1 MMILQPL
8 PSSAATVAVDK
19 ATSELLNTPDWTL
32 NINICDSLNSNP
44 RQRKDFVK
52 AVKRRL
58 QHKNFKV
65 QLLALT
71 LLEMMVK
78 NCGDFVHYQIDEREV
93 LRDMIKI
100 VKKKADARV
109 RNKILGL
116 LESWQEEF
124 GGRTGEH
131 PQYYWAYQEL
141 KRSGVSFPEPSA
153 NAVPIIAPLAKR
165 HPANGTPSSSSKR
178 VEEETMATH
187 IENLSLDSIK
197 DAMDLLGD
205 MLQAVN
211 PRDHSAVKDEVIVD
225 IVNQCHSNQK
235 RLMQMLTNTGD
246 EKLLARGLELNDG
259 LQSLLAKH
267 ESICS
272 GTIQVTTSVSSKPT
286 EAIAVEISNEAK
298 NSSPPSN
305 IRQPAG
311 VTFVTRN
318 LIEEDEEDLAQLTRR
333 CSRRESRSSQSTS
346 AGTKDSLVL
355 VNEPIVTTTS
365 YEPSGSATDDL
376 CKALALS
383 SDSAPQETTTKEQ
396 ELIDALTVTLS
407 SSSSASPPHNPISP
421 PPAIHQN
428 MNHPVQVP
436 HGPLP
441 YDSYIVPWAQPQVQP
456 QYQPQNHSNPLVLGQ
471 QTQYH
476 PYTYPLP
483 KWANTPGYFTG
494 ANMCDSF
501 AMNAS
506 NGDAWG
512 TPMLAE
518 KPYIPPYRLFEDL
531 NVLGN
536 GGGRLKMKSHSS
548 SSSTQSMV
556 GERK

>member
-1 MMILQPL
+1 MMILQPV
-8 PSSAATVAVDK
+8 PSSAAVAVDK

-44 RQRKDFVK
+44 RQRKDFLK

-58 QHKNFKV
+58 QHRNYKV

-71 LLEMMVK
+71 LLETMVK

-93 LRDMIKI
+93 LRDMIKM
-100 VKKKADARV
+100 VKKKADTRV
-109 RNKILGL
+109 RDKILGL

-131 PQYYWAYQEL
+131 PQYYWACQDL
-141 KRSGVSFPEPSA
+141 KRSGVSFPESSP

-165 HPANGTPSSSSKR
+165 HPAYGTPSNSSERFVKLGLYEGCYVS
-178 VEEETMATH
+178 
-187 IENLSLDSIK
+187 
-197 DAMDLLGD
+197 LGD

-225 IVNQCHSNQK
+225 LVNQCRSNQK
-235 RLMQMLTNTGD
+235 KLMQMLTNTGD

-267 ESICS
+267 DAICS
-272 GTIQVTTSVSSKPT
+272 GSPLTIQVTTSCCCCDKKPD
-286 EAIAVEISNEAK
+286 
-298 NSSPPSN
+298 
-305 IRQPAG
+305 RRRRRR
-311 VTFVTRN
+311 F
-318 LIEEDEEDLAQLTRR
+318 AQLTRR
-333 CSRRESRSSQSTS
+333 RSKTGSRSSQSTS
-346 AGTKDSLVL
+346 AATKDSLVP
-355 VNEPIVTTTS
+355 VNEPVVTTS
-365 YEPSGSATDDL
+365 YEPS
-376 CKALALS
+376 
-383 SDSAPQETTTKEQ
+383 
-396 ELIDALTVTLS
+396 
-407 SSSSASPPHNPISP
+407 ASPPHTPNSS

-428 MNHPVQVP
+428 MHHPAQVP

-471 QTQYH
+471 QEFQSQTQYH
-476 PYTYPLP
+476 PYTSGYPLP

-494 ANMCDSF
+494 ANMCNSF
-501 AMNAS
+501 PVNAS
-506 NGDAWG
+506 NGDVWG

-536 GGGRLKMKSHSS
+536 GDGRLKMKSTT